1 MAIRLAPLPSWSPL
15 RCRLNRFNTDAARL
29 PPPVRQSQRC
39 RHVVGKNFAYS
50 NVAAANHVTADNV
63 LSLEKGDAM
72 MKFRLHGLI
81 ALGLTALLLCGCK
94 RGETPPPAQAE
105 EQAQPAASAPQGQVL
120 FQGQREALEKAKA
133 VEGQLRQQA
142 QDQEKAIDAAQK

>member
-1 MAIRLAPLPSWSPL
+1 MTRGTPSIGVRLGPIHQQGRKSEAPSA
-15 RCRLNRFNTDAARL
+15 D
-29 PPPVRQSQRC
+29 
-39 RHVVGKNFAYS
+39 HVV
-50 NVAAANHVTADNV
+50 ADNV

-81 ALGLTALLLCGCK
+81 AFGLMALLLGGCK
-94 RGETPPPAQAE
+94 RRETPPPAQADG
-105 EQAQPAASAPQGQVL
+105 QAQPAASVPQGQVL

-133 VEGQLRQQA
+133 VEGQLQQQA